1 MPKGPQTPPPPTV
14 PTAIKSRE
22 EAKLGDGTE
31 VATFASGCFWGT
43 EHLFNK
49 YYSHLPQWK
58 IEVGYTGGRDDAKD
72 PSYQQVCSGNTQH
85 AEAVRLHY
93 QKGAV
98 GYGELVEFFYR
109 THDPTTLNSQG
120 PDRGTQYR
128 SAIFY
133 HTPEQ
138 LATAKAVTA
147 EVQDKYL
154 KDRKIVTEISPAAK
168 WWTAE
173 EYHQKYL
180 DNNPGGYECPT
191 HRMYW

>member
-1 MPKGPQTPPPPTV
+1 MPRKTLPPPPPTV
-14 PTAIKSRE
+14 PTAIKSHD
-22 EAKLGDGTE
+22 EAKLGDGVE

-49 YYSHLPQWK
+49 YYSHLPGWK
-58 IEVGYTGGRDDAKD
+58 AEVGYTGGKAEASD
-72 PSYQQVCSGNTQH
+72 PSYRQVCTGTTDH
-85 AEAVRLHY
+85 AEGVRLEY

-98 GYGELVEFFYR
+98 GYAELVEFFYR
-109 THDPTTLNSQG
+109 THDPTTVNAQG

-128 SAIFY
+128 SGIFY

-138 LATAKAVTA
+138 EAAAKAVTA

-154 KDRKIVTEISPAAK
+154 KGKEIVTEITPAGK

-173 EYHQKYL
+173 EYHQQYL
-180 DNNPGGYECPT
+180 EHNPNGYECPT
-191 HRMYW
+191 HRLYW

>member
-14 PTAIKSRE
+14 PTAIRSRE
-22 EAKLGDGTE
+22 EAKLSDGVDT
-31 VATFASGCFWGT
+31 ATFASGCFWGT
-43 EHLFNK
+43 EHIFNK
-49 YYSHLPQWK
+49 YYGHLPQWK
-58 IEVGYTGGRDDAKD
+58 IEVGYTGGRDDATD
-72 PSYQQVCSGNTQH
+72 PSYQQVCSGATKH

-98 GYGELVEFFYR
+98 GYAELVEFFYR

-120 PDRGTQYR
+120 PDMGTQYR

-138 LATAKAVTA
+138 LATAKAVTD
-147 EVQDKYL
+147 EVQDKYF
-154 KDRKIVTEISPAAK
+154 KGKQIVTEISPETK

-173 EYHQKYL
+173 EYHQQYL

-191 HRMYW
+191 HRFYW